1 MEDRKQQAKIEALKN
16 IASLLTSIINLS
28 ALFIAALAA
37 FSTMFKERFSDT
49 YYFWGVIIILLVFV
63 IAIAICLHFVISK
76 MIFQTSNNESKN
88 MEDSEVSKKQTS
100 FLLDNKTWLFIP
112 FFVLLFIALLLFITP
127 FIGLVAQG

>member
-16 IASLLTSIINLS
+16 IASLVTSIINLS

-63 IAIAICLHFVISK
+63 IAIAICLHFVTSK